1 MAARKKKKKARARR
15 AAKKAP
21 ALNVVV
27 GSKVK
32 ESVKSH
38 GIRCSGDLV
47 EALDESSGFGRDEP
61 SGFQGFGVGEIDNL
75 TGHKPGQRLGATAEV
90 FGEPVYEGEIDG
102 L

>member
-1 MAARKKKKKARARR
+1 MAARKKKKKKAAARR
-15 AAKKAP
+15 RAPARKAP

-47 EALDESSGFGRDEP
+47 EAFDTGWCFLERGCLTFSSARHFFECH
-61 SGFQGFGVGEIDNL
+61 GVISFL
-75 TGHKPGQRLGATAEV
+75 FALRAMTTTCSS
-90 FGEPVYEGEIDG
+90 
-102 L
+102 

>member
-1 MAARKKKKKARARR
+1 MAARKKKKKAAARR
-15 AAKKAP
+15 RTTTRKAP

-47 EALDESSGFGRDEP
+47 EALNVHVQELLSKAVARAQANKRGTVRPQD
-61 SGFQGFGVGEIDNL
+61 L
-75 TGHKPGQRLGATAEV
+75 
-90 FGEPVYEGEIDG
+90 
-102 L
+102 